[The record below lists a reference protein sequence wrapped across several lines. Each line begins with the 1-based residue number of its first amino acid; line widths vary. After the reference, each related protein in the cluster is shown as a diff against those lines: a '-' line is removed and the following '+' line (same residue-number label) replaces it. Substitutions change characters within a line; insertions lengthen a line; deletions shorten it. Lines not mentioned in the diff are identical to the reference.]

1 MPSQIN
7 KLLQMAR
14 EFDHQTKRVVDLGD
28 GLAITKDLVEDLRS
42 SMSRTISVLNDQLP
56 NISYPVVKEEDVK
69 LVRDLAGNLA
79 LLCNMILNGKKYT
92 KEEKAKAIGDDV

>member
-1 MPSQIN
+1 MTID

-28 GLAITKDLVEDLRS
+28 DLAITKDLVKDLQS
-42 SMSRTISVLNDQLP
+42 SMSRTISVLKDQLP

-69 LVRDLAGNLA
+69 LIRNLAGNLA

-92 KEEKAKAIGDDV
+92 EEDKAKAIGDDV

>member
-1 MPSQIN
+1 
-7 KLLQMAR
+7 MAR

-28 GLAITKDLVEDLRS
+28 SLAITKDLVEDLRS

-92 KEEKAKAIGDDV
+92 KEDKAKAIGDDV